1 MSKKLT
7 IIRSATMNIEKV
19 KSKRELI
26 QYDKVSK
33 YVPTFTLIGKND
45 KITGVRDIL
54 CNSLFNPL

>member
-1 MSKKLT
+1 
-7 IIRSATMNIEKV
+7 MNIEKV